1 MQKIPGA
8 FILIGLAILLS
19 ACSISLA
26 EDITPPPGSELKPP
40 QQVTKT
46 ALPTS
51 IYPIVPPDLENG
63 AKLYNQE
70 CTLCHGPKGLGDGP
84 QASQLS
90 VPVATLGLSDFSR
103 LYTPAEWYSVVTQ
116 GNMEKNMPPFSNLTD
131 RQRWD
136 VVAYALSLSTS
147 NDAIATGKQLYDGNC
162 TACHGKDGK
171 GDGPEAGKLST
182 EITDL
187 TDQSIMAQRS
197 ATKLYQAVTSGIAAD
212 MPAYESVLTDEER
225 WAVVSY
231 LRSLTFP
238 IKEATGNVYPAPT
251 DDSVSGQSLDANP
264 TSQAYPE
271 PAETQIPLLISTNEV
286 SSTISMIGTV
296 SVQLINGSGLEAL
309 SDVPVTLYGF
319 DQMQNTYSDT
329 LQTGVDG
336 VYLFTNV
343 SMPEGRVLLAATEY
357 ASAPYSSDLV
367 TVDPANPDLKLQLTV
382 YDSTTDVSVLTTD
395 RLHIFLDFSNPQTVQ
410 VMEVFIISNPTNQVV
425 VSPSDDGIVVTF
437 PLPEGYTN
445 LQFQDGELGSRY
457 VEVDQGFA
465 DTSPVKPGV
474 GEYQI
479 IFAFEMPY
487 ERNLDFAQTMF
498 LPTTAVVVMIPEN
511 SVKVESDQLVDSGA
525 RDFNGSTYQM
535 YNGSSILAGS
545 SLEFTLSGKPKQAT
559 STGITTGTMQ
569 NLAIG
574 LGVFGVV
581 LLIVG
586 LWLFR
591 QNRINNNWQQAATT
605 AVETDTQMDIL
616 VEDEATLMDAIIALD
631 DQFRAGN
638 LPEGAYLER
647 RAELKERLRQVSQG
661 SA

>member
-1 MQKIPGA
+1 
-8 FILIGLAILLS
+8 
-19 ACSISLA
+19 
-26 EDITPPPGSELKPP
+26 
-40 QQVTKT
+40 
-46 ALPTS
+46 
-51 IYPIVPPDLENG
+51 
-63 AKLYNQE
+63 
-70 CTLCHGPKGLGDGP
+70 
-84 QASQLS
+84 
-90 VPVATLGLSDFSR
+90 
-103 LYTPAEWYSVVTQ
+103 
-116 GNMEKNMPPFSNLTD
+116 
-131 RQRWD
+131 
-136 VVAYALSLSTS
+136 
-147 NDAIATGKQLYDGNC
+147 
-162 TACHGKDGK
+162 
-171 GDGPEAGKLST
+171 
-182 EITDL
+182 
-187 TDQSIMAQRS
+187 
-197 ATKLYQAVTSGIAAD
+197 

-238 IKEATGNVYPAPT
+238 IKEATGNAYPAPT
-251 DDSVSGQSLDANP
+251 EDSVSGQSLDAYSAP
-264 TSQAYPE
+264 QAYPE
-271 PAETQIPLLISTNEV
+271 PAETQIPQLTSTNEV

-296 SVQLINGSGLEAL
+296 SVQLINGSGIEAP

-319 DQMQNTYSDT
+319 DQMQNTYSET

-343 SMPEGRVLLAATEY
+343 SMPEGRVFLAATEY

-445 LQFQDGELGSRY
+445 LQFQDGELGNRY

-591 QNRINNNWQQAATT
+591 QNRIKNNRQQAAVAA
-605 AVETDTQMDIL
+605 AVETDTQVDAL

-638 LPEGAYLER
+638 LPEEAYLER